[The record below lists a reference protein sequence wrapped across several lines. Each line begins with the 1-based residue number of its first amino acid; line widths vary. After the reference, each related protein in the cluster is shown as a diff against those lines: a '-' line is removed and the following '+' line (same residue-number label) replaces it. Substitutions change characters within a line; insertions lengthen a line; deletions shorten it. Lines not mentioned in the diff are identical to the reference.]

1 MLNWTGHPLV
11 DVGIAAL
18 TAFSK
23 RAAPSDLTE
32 ADLAAAADY
41 LARLYLDNRAMRIHG
56 DGIVFHNSPYLRGKD
71 PEKRAAYVQEKL
83 FGWRADAPAR
93 AESCAFC
100 GRPSVYRA
108 NRRFAPM
115 LNGEAVINFSPAGR
129 AGLPVCGACSLAL
142 HMLPLGC
149 VKCEGILLAA
159 AHSPDPA
166 ITLALA
172 REALERMLPLLAL
185 PDLDKLP
192 GVKYEK
198 TRLIA
203 LLLRWADAAGRA
215 APVTGYV
222 FTNNGTAPN
231 VRIYPISSAI
241 VGFLRAAQA
250 NPDGSLTEAWNRAVA
265 RAWGDR
271 SKGRSKAKP
280 DADAA
285 PKKRAP
291 KPDAAPVDLDQE
303 MNGLFE
309 ALLDLPA
316 NAVGLLRRY
325 LLPVRHWGLIELYL
339 RMIMNLDKERIEL
352 LRALGDRF
360 AEYAARRRAFFFQF
374 ARARNYDEFRR
385 VLLRAADDTARE
397 GKPLITFD
405 EFIEVFTAPS
415 GEYNSWRLMR
425 DLIALRMLERGVIT
439 DDAFLFED
447 EETEWTS
454 QEEGA

>member
-11 DVGIAAL
+11 DVGVAAL
-18 TAFSK
+18 TAFAK

-41 LARLYLDNRAMRIHG
+41 LARLYLDNRAMRGHG

-71 PEKRAAYVQEKL
+71 PEERAAYVQEKL
-83 FGWRADAPAR
+83 FGWRDDAPAR

-129 AGLPVCGACSLAL
+129 AGLPICGCCSLAL

-149 VKCEGILLAA
+149 VKCGGSLLA

-192 GVKYEK
+192 GVRYEK

-203 LLLRWADAAGRA
+203 LLLRWADSAGRA

-222 FTNNGTAPN
+222 FSNSGTAPDM
-231 VRIYPISSAI
+231 RIYPISSAI

-250 NPDGSLTEAWNRAVA
+250 NPDGALTEAWNRAVA

-271 SKGRSKAKP
+271 KKGRSKAKP
-280 DADAA
+280 DAE
-285 PKKRAP
+285 PL
-291 KPDAAPVDLDQE
+291 DLDQE
-303 MNGLFE
+303 TNGLFE

-316 NAVGLLRRY
+316 SAVWLLRRY
-325 LLPVRHWGLIELYL
+325 LLPVRHWGLVELYL
-339 RMIMNLDKERIEL
+339 RMIMNLDKERIDL

-360 AEYAARRRAFFFQF
+360 AEYAARRRVFFFQF
-374 ARARNYDEFRR
+374 ARARSYDEFRR
-385 VLLRAADDTARE
+385 ALLRAADDTARE
-397 GKPLITFD
+397 GKPIITFD

-425 DLIALRMLERGVIT
+425 DLIALRMLERGVIA

-447 EETEWTS
+447 EESEWAS
-454 QEEGA
+454 EEEGA